1 MGPGL
6 WMDGSGRNKLDGTQL
21 FSPAPHLFF
30 WLSRRARTLPV
41 RFPSIAGGV
50 NDNNINGFSL
60 CVALCGSKRNT
71 ISSDRGVLV
80 RGWDGKT
87 PPHTHDAPLISHT
100 LQSHEQDHGDGYHSH
115 HYEYAFYV
123 IHLLVSLR

>member
-50 NDNNINGFSL
+50 NDNNINGLVYVLRCMVASALSHPIGACL
-60 CVALCGSKRNT
+60 CVAGT
-71 ISSDRGVLV
+71 
-80 RGWDGKT
+80 GK
-87 PPHTHDAPLISHT
+87 PHLTHMMHRSSHT
-100 LQSHEQDHGDGYHSH
+100 PFSRTSRTTVMGYHSH